1 MKHLFLLFCSSWATT
16 ICGQA
21 DVFELYQRSGQF
33 YNTQAYHSFI
43 STTDSLLSQ
52 VRNPDLLI
60 RMSVAHQQIGNDKI
74 ALDYLQELG
83 QLRVCVDIDTF
94 SAFNSLVGLTRFKKI
109 GKKLRRNCEPVNNS
123 SLAFQ
128 LPEKKLI
135 PEGIASHPSTGTF
148 YLGSLAQRKVTTYNS
163 AQGGR
168 DLIKTGQD
176 GLWSVLGMKVDP
188 QRQALWLCSAT
199 EVDPAHED
207 AGLFGFDLED
217 GSLIQKILLPE
228 TDQAHLFNDLV
239 ITASKIYLTDSKAGK
254 VWTWSRGE
262 TTLDALSTQKDF
274 VYPNGIA
281 IDPSHRYLF
290 VADAIGIRRIDLVD
304 QTETSLT
311 SKPKAHLNGIDGLYF
326 HENSL
331 IAIQTAGQG
340 TTRVVRFHL
349 NKRLDGIRKMKI
361 LQTEHP
367 EFVIPTTGTIYQG
380 SFYYIA
386 NSHLRNLQPNGTIVR
401 EEELQGTKVFKIE
414 LQ

>member
-1 MKHLFLLFCSSWATT
+1 
-16 ICGQA
+16 
-21 DVFELYQRSGQF
+21 
-33 YNTQAYHSFI
+33 
-43 STTDSLLSQ
+43 
-52 VRNPDLLI
+52 
-60 RMSVAHQQIGNDKI
+60 MSVAHQQIGNDKI

-94 SAFNSLVGLTRFKKI
+94 SAFKSLVGLTRFKKI

-128 LPEKKLI
+128 LSEKKLI

-199 EVDPAHED
+199 EVDPVHED

-401 EEELQGTKVFKIE
+401 EEELLGTKVFKIE